1 MENWASP
8 QFCGAKLVESER
20 IAKPFPTFYAAA
32 SASCLK
38 LGRGLAGHTN
48 EVLATNDG
56 VEAVS
61 LSLPRSQHTLL
72 HPARRS
78 VRFCRGVLL
87 PSDLWRWRKRTDRWR
102 NFLLCL

>member
-8 QFCGAKLVESER
+8 QVCGAKLVESER

-32 SASCLK
+32 FASCLK
-38 LGRGLAGHTN
+38 LVKGLASHAN
-48 EVLATNDG
+48 EVLATDGG

-87 PSDLWRWRKRTDRWR
+87 PSVLWRWRKRTDRWR